1 MSGIRKC
8 LCECYMRCLKE
19 SSTLWAQRN
28 MKMFMWMLHEMFE
41 KNKLLRIWAE
51 WENVYVNVTWDVWK
65 E

>member
-19 SSTLWAQRN
+19 SSTLWAQTSVYVN
-28 MKMFMWMLHEMFE
+28 VTSYVW

-51 WENVYVNVTWDVWK
+51 WENVYVNVTCYVWK

>member
-1 MSGIRKC
+1 
-8 LCECYMRCLKE
+8 
-19 SSTLWAQRN
+19 

-51 WENVYVNVTWDVWK
+51 WENVYVNVTCYVWK